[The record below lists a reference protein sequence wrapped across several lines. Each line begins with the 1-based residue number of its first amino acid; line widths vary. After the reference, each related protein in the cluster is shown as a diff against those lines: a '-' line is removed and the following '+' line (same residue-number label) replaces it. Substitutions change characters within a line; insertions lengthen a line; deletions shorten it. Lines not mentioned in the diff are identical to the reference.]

1 MSMQQQQ
8 QRRSNGNGGQQPKQ
22 RQITDHLD
30 ALEDILQSS
39 QNNPLLQ
46 QTNLGQ
52 GNYDEDYLWQQI
64 QSYRDGLFA
73 HKAFSS
79 LVEDRHLRTTKLQL
93 GRSGV
98 RFYDTNAEK
107 PVNIE
112 PFDQNNPEGDKYL
125 RRLNLERDVE
135 YYSTWTL
142 IQKRGEYIWREELG
156 DPEAV
161 GLTEMQAAAL
171 VEISGDDGEWLP
183 IYWEMVAGRHEASRS
198 LDSTL
203 IKFVLGDYQER
214 RADTGEDSG
223 SLLPGR
229 S

>member
-1 MSMQQQQ
+1 MTTQQTQR
-8 QRRSNGNGGQQPKQ
+8 RRSNGNGKQ
-22 RQITDHLD
+22 SRQRKITDHLD
-30 ALEDILQSS
+30 ALEDVLQGP
-39 QNNPLLQ
+39 NTNPLLE

-79 LVEDRHLRTTKLQL
+79 LVTNRHVRTARLEL
-93 GRSGV
+93 GKSGM
-98 RFYDTNAEK
+98 RFYNKTRDD
-107 PVNIE
+107 VINIE
-112 PFDQNNPEGDKYL
+112 AFDPENPDEDKYL
-125 RRLNLERDVE
+125 DRMNMERDVE

-142 IQKRGEYIWREELG
+142 IEKRGEFIWREELG
-156 DPEAV
+156 DPKTV
-161 GLTEMQAAAL
+161 GLTGMQQAAL
-171 VEISGDDGEWLP
+171 VEKSGSNTEWLP

-203 IKFVLGDYQER
+203 IKYVLGDVQER
-214 RADTGEDSG
+214 HQKTGEDSK